1 MTVNLE
7 IKGKLAKLLATENLL
22 VEHRKVDTA
31 SFDIENRILTL
42 PTWENASKA
51 VFDML
56 VGHEV
61 GHALFTPPDHWEKRF
76 PQVPFDFVNV
86 IEDARVERLMKRRYA
101 GLNRFMYAGY
111 KELYERNFFSTDEKD
126 LNTYGLIDRINLYF
140 KAGTFVDIPF
150 DDDENEFVTRAS
162 KTETFEDVL
171 ELCVDIAEYL
181 SAKEKKEKEQDIT
194 PPPQS
199 NNSGKTDQGEQTE
212 NKTQEESEESSDEQ
226 QEEQQPDTKPS
237 SEQNDQS
244 EEKEA
249 PNEQVSETQRAF
261 DNNKDCLTD
270 KNLKEFGHVRFPSI
284 SYDEIV
290 VKPDE
295 IHTTL
300 AEGWIERNDGYI
312 DVYEHEYKRFK
323 KDAAPEVNYL
333 VKEFECKKSAD
344 AYARATT
351 ARTGVLDCT
360 KLHTY
365 KYNEDLF
372 KKVTRIPDGKNHGLI
387 FVLDWSGSM
396 EDILLDSYKQ
406 ILSLLWFCKKVNI
419 PFEVYCFTNSAEHF
433 ASEKERFEYDFKKE
447 KHVLAVDK
455 GTFRMVNILSSEMKN
470 KKLDACMLNIWIQIR
485 MMERRSTYSPSFALS
500 GTPLVEAACSMNAII
515 PHFKQKTRVQK
526 IQCVFF
532 TDGEG
537 APVSIVKK
545 VQRPWEDKPRY
556 RAHTAYH
563 DRYILTNVKNGMT
576 YNLWNCDH
584 NQKVMQ
590 AVSDNFDDVNFINF
604 RVISPGD
611 FNNFFYR
618 YNHGQYHTAHDARDV
633 LKKKGFI
640 QFDNVGFTHL
650 YGVQSSKLNVDTT
663 LDVQEDA
670 THAQLRS
677 SFRKMFKNKKAN
689 KKLLSTFMT
698 QIA

>member
-22 VEHRKVDTA
+22 VEHRNVETA

-42 PTWENASKA
+42 PTWEKASKA

-86 IEDARVERLMKRRYA
+86 VEDARIERLMKRRYA

-111 KELYERNFFSTDEKD
+111 KELYESDFFSVKDKD
-126 LNTYGLIDRINLYF
+126 LNEYALIDRINLYF
-140 KAGTFVDIPF
+140 KAGTFVDVPF
-150 DDDENEFVTRAS
+150 NDEENEFVTRAAQ
-162 KTETFEDVL
+162 TESFEDVL
-171 ELCVDIAEYL
+171 QLCVDIAEYL
-181 SAKEKKEKEQDIT
+181 SKKEKKEDIT
-194 PPPQS
+194 PPSTQNKQS
-199 NNSGKTDQGEQTE
+199 GDVSEGEQS
-212 NKTQEESEESSDEQ
+212 ESEEKGEEPSDEKK
-226 QEEQQPDTKPS
+226 ENNTPQPD
-237 SEQNDQS
+237 SESGGDD
-244 EEKEA
+244 EDKKEEA
-249 PNEQVSETQRAF
+249 PQRNERISETQRSF
-261 DNNKDCLTD
+261 DNNKESLTD
-270 KNLKEFGHVRFPSI
+270 HNMREFGHIRFPTLEYS
-284 SYDEIV
+284 DV
-290 VKPDE
+290 VVEPDE
-295 IHTTL
+295 IHQVL
-300 AEGWIERNDGYI
+300 AEGLLERNDGYL

-333 VKEFECKKSAD
+333 VKEFEMKKSAD
-344 AYARATT
+344 AYARASVS
-351 ARTGVLDCT
+351 RTGVLDCS

-372 KKVTRIPDGKNHGLI
+372 KKVTTISEGKNHGLI

-419 PFEVYCFTNSAEHF
+419 PFEVYCFTNSAEYF
-433 ASEKERFEYDFKKE
+433 ASEGDRDNYQFKEE
-447 KHVLAVDK
+447 KHVIAVNK
-455 GTFRMVNILSSEMKN
+455 ENFKMVNILSSSMKSA
-470 KKLDACMLNIWIQIR
+470 KLDACMLNIWFQIR
-485 MMERRSTYSPSFALS
+485 MMERRSTYNCHFALS
-500 GTPLVEAACSMNAII
+500 GTPLVEAACSMNVII
-515 PHFKQKTRVQK
+515 PNFLQKTKVQK

-537 APVSIVKK
+537 AAMSIVKR

-556 RAHTAYH
+556 RAHQAYQ
-563 DRYILTNVKNGMT
+563 DRYILTNPKNGMT

-590 AVSDNFDDVNFINF
+590 AVNDNFPNVNFINF

-611 FNNFFYR
+611 FTNFYYR
-618 YNHGQYHTAHDARDV
+618 YNHGHYFTANDARDV

-640 QFDNVGFTHL
+640 QFDDVGFTHL

-663 LDVQEDA
+663 LEVSEDA

-689 KKLLSTFMT
+689 KKLLSTFMS